1 MSSPIKEQEQKTLK
15 EMSEFL
21 SSQNK
26 QKSEFEKIDE
36 LIALCELKYQK
47 ACEANTAMNEIL
59 DELHKQGIHYKPA
72 QRTLKFKG
80 NKYTKCEFLAFLEQ
94 KNG

>member
-1 MSSPIKEQEQKTLK
+1 MSGPIKEQEQKALNEFAKFLNSQK
-15 EMSEFL
+15 E
-21 SSQNK
+21 NND
-26 QKSEFEKIDE
+26 IIE

-47 ACEANTAMNEIL
+47 ACEANTEMNAIL
-59 DELHKQGIHYKPA
+59 DELHKQGVHYKPS

-80 NKYTKCEFLAFLEQ
+80 NKYSKCEFLAYLGQ

>member
-1 MSSPIKEQEQKTLK
+1 MSSPIKEQEQKVLN
-15 EMSEFL
+15 EFAKFL
-21 SSQNK
+21 NLQN
-26 QKSEFEKIDE
+26 ENNDIIE

-47 ACEANTAMNEIL
+47 ACEANTEMNEIL
-59 DELHKQGIHYKPA
+59 DKLHKQGVHYKPA

-80 NKYTKCEFLAFLEQ
+80 NKYTKCEFLAYLEQ